1 MAEISQNRRILRFRL
16 TTQNR
21 QRADLGCGKLGQI
34 ASRLHCLT
42 HSHLTYRTND
52 EHLGISVSCMQP
64 LSLQKHQPGQAHQPR
79 QTLSEIFSDKV
90 ADTAAIGYML
100 ARLPRTNAPILWV
113 QDRLSC
119 RETGRPYL
127 AGIGMKRPIIIVNL
141 SRAVDVLWAIEDG
154 LRCSA
159 LAAVVGEFW
168 GDPNAL
174 TFTATKRLALR
185 SEAGNVPC
193 WLIRHAATPN
203 LSAARERWWIG
214 SVPSDLHPYDAQ
226 APGAP
231 RWSLDL
237 FRSRQAKLGKWTVT
251 YDRAADR
258 LDYVALLRDGTLAT
272 DGRTARQRATG

>member
-127 AGIGMKRPIIIVNL
+127 AGIGMKTSDYHCQFVPR
-141 SRAVDVLWAIEDG
+141 SRCALGHRRRTALLCVGGGGWRILGRSQCVDVHRNQTFGTKIRGGECTL
-154 LRCSA
+154 
-159 LAAVVGEFW
+159 LA
-168 GDPNAL
+168 DPPCRH
-174 TFTATKRLALR
+174 TKPKCRTRTL
-185 SEAGNVPC
+185 VD
-193 WLIRHAATPN
+193 
-203 LSAARERWWIG
+203 WIG
-214 SVPSDLHPYDAQ
+214 SVGFASLRCPSA
-226 APGAP
+226 GGT
-231 RWSLDL
+231 SLVA
-237 FRSRQAKLGKWTVT
+237 RSFSLAAGK
-251 YDRAADR
+251 AGQM
-258 LDYVALLRDGTLAT
+258 DG
-272 DGRTARQRATG
+272 DI

>member
-1 MAEISQNRRILRFRL
+1 MYATVVSSKTPARTGAPAQTNLVGNFFRQGRRHGRHWIH
-16 TTQNR
+16 
-21 QRADLGCGKLGQI
+21 AC
-34 ASRLHCLT
+34 AS
-42 HSHLTYRTND
+42 S
-52 EHLGISVSCMQP
+52 
-64 LSLQKHQPGQAHQPR
+64 
-79 QTLSEIFSDKV
+79 
-90 ADTAAIGYML
+90 
-100 ARLPRTNAPILWV
+100 RTNAPILWV

-185 SEAGNVPC
+185 SEAGNVPLLADPPC
-193 WLIRHAATPN
+193 RHTKPKCRTRT
-203 LSAARERWWIG
+203 LVDWIG
-214 SVPSDLHPYDAQ
+214 SVGFASLRCPSA
-226 APGAP
+226 GAP

-237 FRSRQAKLGKWTVT
+237 FRSRQAKPGKWTVT